1 MLKIIVPRSVHT
13 ALFLNFRK
21 PESAIMIRSTLLS
34 SIFLTLATVSFAQ
47 YGAYDASM
55 AKSVSNTELIVIL
68 ENGNPVASAALKTAV
83 EQFWTKGDFT
93 FSTPGDLAAS
103 GFLPGKTYLAHHIVQ
118 DPKRFE
124 MNYLSLVQGWKMKK
138 SQQVLSDGNGLM
150 EVPADQVIASILFDP
165 EAVNTTSSPMMGIYV
180 KHLQDY
186 VDQVSKGKI
195 RDQTTADRLY
205 GSRTRM
211 VKEGTLQLSKGH
223 VDKTFPDEASVKEV
237 FSSSYA
243 IKNQGEVMEL
253 VQAPTK
259 EINVADVVLTGE
271 YKTKHC
277 FKRVFNAATGELM
290 YLADEPSLQGKK
302 EGFLIDDM
310 KSIARAR

>member
-1 MLKIIVPRSVHT
+1 
-13 ALFLNFRK
+13 
-21 PESAIMIRSTLLS
+21 
-34 SIFLTLATVSFAQ
+34 
-47 YGAYDASM
+47 
-55 AKSVSNTELIVIL
+55 
-68 ENGNPVASAALKTAV
+68 
-83 EQFWTKGDFT
+83 
-93 FSTPGDLAAS
+93 
-103 GFLPGKTYLAHHIVQ
+103 
-118 DPKRFE
+118 
-124 MNYLSLVQGWKMKK
+124 
-138 SQQVLSDGNGLM
+138 
-150 EVPADQVIASILFDP
+150 
-165 EAVNTTSSPMMGIYV
+165 
-180 KHLQDY
+180 
-186 VDQVSKGKI
+186 
-195 RDQTTADRLY
+195 
-205 GSRTRM
+205 
-211 VKEGTLQLSKGH
+211 
-223 VDKTFPDEASVKEV
+223 V